1 MIRIRARREAAE
13 FDWAE
18 LDARG
23 ALLRRGDSGLEPPP
37 ARGACELV
45 LPAELVTLARV
56 PVPAAQRR
64 RLGAALH
71 YLVEDFVLTEPER
84 VHVAQ
89 AAASPP
95 GHLCLGIVDRAW
107 LQAVLARLAR
117 SGLVPQRALAETLLP
132 PLQPGAWTVVLDGD
146 ASFVRTG
153 AAEGFVLDRG
163 EPPASLMLALQS
175 STPSKI
181 VMHGARPAWAW
192 GLGVPVESAA
202 SWDWVEPIE
211 DTSLDLLEGRQENHS
226 GRWKRTAALA
236 AALAIVGVAGLGLQ
250 WAAERHERKSL
261 AAQMSALYRETFGPQ
276 AVLLDPP
283 LQMSRA
289 LTALRQ
295 KNGVPSPSDFV
306 PLLRKLSEGPLAG
319 RAIESLSYANGR
331 LTAVL
336 RGGGKLDIAAEAPPR
351 SGPATLP
358 ELRARLADM
367 RLMQQEIESLRRTR
381 VALAPDPRALSQAMG
396 RRSAADVDFGEWLD
410 WVRGMQRDFG
420 VRVESAEIR
429 ALGPPGRVR
438 VEATFVVLQER

>member
-13 FDWAE
+13 FDWAV

-23 ALLRRGDSGLEPPP
+23 ALLQRGDSGLEPPP

-64 RLGAALH
+64 RLGGALH
-71 YLVEDFVLTEPER
+71 YLVEDLVLTEPER

-89 AAASPP
+89 AASSPP
-95 GHLCLGIVDRAW
+95 GQLCLGIVDRAW

-132 PLQPGAWTVVLDGD
+132 PLQPGAWTMVLDGD
-146 ASFVRTG
+146 GSFVRTG
-153 AAEGFVLDRG
+153 AAEGFALDRG

-181 VMHGARPAWAW
+181 VMRGARPAWAW
-192 GLGVPVESAA
+192 GLGVPVESAPA
-202 SWDWVEPIE
+202 WDWIAPIE
-211 DTSLDLLEGRQENHS
+211 DITLDLLEGRQENHS

-236 AALAIVGVAGLGLQ
+236 AVLAIVGVAGLGLQ

-276 AVLLDPP
+276 AVILDPP
-283 LQMSRA
+283 LQMRRA
-289 LTALRQ
+289 LTSLRQ
-295 KNGVPSPSDFV
+295 KSGMVAPSDFLA
-306 PLLRKLSEGPLAG
+306 LLEKIPPEGKNL
-319 RAIESLSYANGR
+319 ESLSYANGR
-331 LTAVL
+331 LTVAL
-336 RGGGKLDIAAEAPPR
+336 RGGNKLDLAAEAPPKG
-351 SGPATLP
+351 GPATLP

-438 VEATFVVLQER
+438 VEASFSR

>member
-13 FDWAE
+13 FDWAV

-23 ALLRRGDSGLEPPP
+23 ALLQRGSSALEPPP

-56 PVPAAQRR
+56 PVAAAQRR
-64 RLGAALH
+64 RLSGALH
-71 YLVEDFVLTEPER
+71 YLVEDLVLTEPER

-89 AAASPP
+89 AATSPP
-95 GHLCLGIVDRAW
+95 DHLCLGIVDRAW

-117 SGLVPQRALAETLLP
+117 SGLVPQRALAETLLA

-153 AAEGFVLDRG
+153 PAEGFALDRG
-163 EPPASLMLALQS
+163 EPPASLLLALQS

-181 VMHGARPAWAW
+181 VIHGARPAWAW
-192 GLGVPVESAA
+192 GLGVPIESAPA
-202 SWDWVEPIE
+202 WDWATAAATPV
-211 DTSLDLLEGRQENHS
+211 LDFMEKQPRS
-226 GRWKRTAALA
+226 GWKRTAVLA
-236 AALAIVGVAGLGLQ
+236 AALAVVGVAGLGVQ

-276 AVLLDPP
+276 AVILDPP
-283 LQMSRA
+283 LQMGRA
-289 LTALRQ
+289 LAALRQ
-295 KNGVPSPSDFV
+295 KNGMPSPSDFLA
-306 PLLRKLSEGPLAG
+306 LLQKIKSTEHPIQA
-319 RAIESLSYANGR
+319 LSYSTGR
-331 LTAVL
+331 LTVSL
-336 RGGGKLDIAAEAPPR
+336 RGGGKLEIAAEAPPR

-367 RLMQQEIESLRRTR
+367 RLMQKEIESLRRTR
-381 VALAPDPRALSQAMG
+381 VALAPDARALSQAAG
-396 RRSAADVDFGEWLD
+396 RRSAADVDFAEWLD
-410 WVRGMQRDFG
+410 WVSGMQRDFG
-420 VRVESAEIR
+420 VRLESAEIR

-438 VEATFVVLQER
+438 VEAAFGAPQER

>member
-1 MIRIRARREAAE
+1 VIRIRARREAAE
-13 FDWAE
+13 FDWAV

-23 ALLRRGDSGLEPPP
+23 ALLKRGDSALEPPP

-64 RLGAALH
+64 RLGSALH
-71 YLVEDFVLTEPER
+71 YLVEDLVLSEPER

-146 ASFVRTG
+146 GSFVRTG
-153 AAEGFVLDRG
+153 ASEGFALDRN
-163 EPPASLMLALQS
+163 EPPASLLLALQAS
-175 STPSKI
+175 APSKI

-192 GLGVPVESAA
+192 GLGVPVESAPA
-202 SWDWVEPIE
+202 WDWIEPIE
-211 DTSLDLLEGRQENHS
+211 DIPLDLLEGSQKNHS

-236 AALAIVGVAGLGLQ
+236 AALAIIGVAGLGLQ

-283 LQMSRA
+283 LQMGRA

-295 KNGVPSPSDFV
+295 QHGKPNPSDFLA
-306 PLLRKLSEGPLAG
+306 LLEKIPPQEKN
-319 RAIESLSYANGR
+319 IESLSYATGR
-331 LTAVL
+331 LIVAL

-381 VALAPDPRALSQAMG
+381 VALAPDPRALTQAMG

-420 VRVESAEIR
+420 VRVESTEIR

-438 VEATFVVLQER
+438 VEASFSR

>member
-13 FDWAE
+13 FDWAV

-23 ALLRRGDSGLEPPP
+23 ALLQRGDSGLEPPP

-64 RLGAALH
+64 RLGSALH
-71 YLVEDFVLTEPER
+71 YLVEDLVLTEPER

-89 AAASPP
+89 AASSPP
-95 GHLCLGIVDRAW
+95 GQLCLGIVDRAW

-117 SGLVPQRALAETLLP
+117 SGLVPQRALPETLLP
-132 PLQPGAWTVVLDGD
+132 PLQPGAWTMVLDGD
-146 ASFVRTG
+146 GSFVRTG
-153 AAEGFVLDRG
+153 AAEGFALDRG

-192 GLGVPVESAA
+192 GLGVPVESAPA
-202 SWDWVEPIE
+202 WDWIAPIE
-211 DTSLDLLEGRQENHS
+211 DITLDLLEGRQENHS

-236 AALAIVGVAGLGLQ
+236 AVLAIVGVAGLGLQ

-261 AAQMSALYRETFGPQ
+261 VAQMSALYRETFGPQ
-276 AVLLDPP
+276 AVILDPP
-283 LQMSRA
+283 LQMRRA
-289 LTALRQ
+289 LTSLRQ
-295 KNGVPSPSDFV
+295 KSGMVAPSDFLA
-306 PLLRKLSEGPLAG
+306 LLEKIPPEGKNL
-319 RAIESLSYANGR
+319 ESLSYANGR
-331 LTAVL
+331 LTVAL
-336 RGGGKLDIAAEAPPR
+336 RGGNKLDLAAEAPPKG
-351 SGPATLP
+351 GPATLP

-438 VEATFVVLQER
+438 VEASFSR

>member
-13 FDWAE
+13 FDWGV
-18 LDARG
+18 LDAG
-23 ALLRRGDSGLEPPP
+23 DALLQRGRSELEPPP

-45 LPAELVTLARV
+45 LPADLVTLARV

-64 RLGAALH
+64 GLKGRLN
-71 YLVEDFVLTEPER
+71 YLVEDLLLTDSER

-95 GHLCLGIVDRAW
+95 EHLCLGIVDRAW

-117 SGLVPQRALAETLLP
+117 SGLVPRRAFPETLLP
-132 PLQPGAWTVVLDGD
+132 PLEPGAWAVVVDGD
-146 ASFVRTG
+146 DSFVRTG
-153 AAEGFVLDRG
+153 PAEGFALDRG

-181 VMHGARPAWAW
+181 VIHGARPAWAW
-192 GLGVPVESAA
+192 GLGVPVESAPG
-202 SWDWVEPIE
+202 WDWIEPIE
-211 DTSLDLLEGRQENHS
+211 DIPLDLLEGRQKNHS
-226 GRWKRTAALA
+226 HRWKRTAALA

-276 AVLLDPP
+276 AVILDPP

-289 LTALRQ
+289 LAALRQ
-295 KNGVPSPSDFV
+295 KNGMPSPSDFLA
-306 PLLRKLSEGPLAG
+306 LLEKIPSQEKNV
-319 RAIESLSYANGR
+319 ESLSYSNGK
-331 LTAVL
+331 LTAIL
-336 RGGGKLDIAAEAPPR
+336 RGGEKIAIAVEAPPR

-367 RLMQQEIESLRRTR
+367 RLMQKEIESLRRTR
-381 VALAPDPRALSQAMG
+381 VALAPDPRALSQAAG

-420 VRVESAEIR
+420 LRVESAEIR

-438 VEATFVVLQER
+438 VEAAFGAPQER